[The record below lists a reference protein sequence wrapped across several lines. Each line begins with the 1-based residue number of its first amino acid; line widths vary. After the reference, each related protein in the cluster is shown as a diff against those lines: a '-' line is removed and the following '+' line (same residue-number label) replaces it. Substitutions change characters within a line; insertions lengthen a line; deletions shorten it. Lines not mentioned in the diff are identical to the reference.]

1 METQDGSAP
10 SSSAGEDETAC
21 WICHEPDLPTRPL
34 TRPCRCMPAHRAC
47 LARWQLQSAGKAEEK
62 MCRFCGA
69 DLPDWRGCWSTLPKA
84 DPVMTV
90 AHDGQTHQVVVRP
103 GLEGRAAFERTIREI
118 FGLSEN
124 DTVSLTFGCAL
135 PQGVDTGAA
144 GSDVTLSGW
153 ESFDAAVFCAS
164 LSAGQRQM
172 RKAAAMAAADPAP
185 VVSGAPASAPLRR
198 PAASGLRRALG
209 RCCDAILG

>member
-1 METQDGSAP
+1 
-10 SSSAGEDETAC
+10 
-21 WICHEPDLPTRPL
+21 
-34 TRPCRCMPAHRAC
+34 MPAHRAC

-118 FGLSEN
+118 FG
-124 DTVSLTFGCAL
+124 
-135 PQGVDTGAA
+135 
-144 GSDVTLSGW
+144 SDVTLSGW

-185 VVSGAPASAPLRR
+185 VVGGAPASAPLRR

>member
-1 METQDGSAP
+1 MLVETVSASILRCKPQEVFLHDNLTVFVTPQP
-10 SSSAGEDETAC
+10 SS
-21 WICHEPDLPTRPL
+21 
-34 TRPCRCMPAHRAC
+34 
-47 LARWQLQSAGKAEEK
+47 
-62 MCRFCGA
+62 
-69 DLPDWRGCWSTLPKA
+69 
-84 DPVMTV
+84 
-90 AHDGQTHQVVVRP
+90 
-103 GLEGRAAFERTIREI
+103 
-118 FGLSEN
+118 
-124 DTVSLTFGCAL
+124 
-135 PQGVDTGAA
+135 

-185 VVSGAPASAPLRR
+185 VVGGAPASAPLRR